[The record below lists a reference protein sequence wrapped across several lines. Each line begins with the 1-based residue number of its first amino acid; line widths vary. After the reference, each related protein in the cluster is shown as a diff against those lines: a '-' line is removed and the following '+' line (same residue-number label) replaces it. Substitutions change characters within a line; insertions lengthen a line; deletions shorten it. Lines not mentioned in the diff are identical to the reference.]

1 MDIGIRAGQLKTVLL
16 LGGLTALVVGA
27 GSFAAPS
34 YAWAFAIA
42 GVAMNIGMWFFSDRM
57 VLRTSGARL
66 LEPAESPD
74 LHEMVR
80 ELAAGAGIA
89 TPKLYLIEADYANAF
104 ATGRNPAHGAVAVT
118 TGLLRVLSRRE
129 VRGVVAH
136 EIAHIRN
143 RDVTIATVAA
153 GLAAVI
159 SGIANALQF
168 SAFFG
173 GSSDDEEAAASASAG
188 CCSRSSRRLPR
199 AWCSWRSPAR
209 GSTVADA
216 TAARLT
222 GDPEA
227 LATALERLAFAA
239 DHLRRRS
246 SRPRASLYIVNP
258 LTGGGLASMFS
269 THPPMEEANRPPAR
283 AAGGR
288 TPGGVTWT
296 CSSRSPAYWW
306 VYAAFTAGVLAVLAV
321 DLGVF
326 HRQAHAVTF
335 RESLAWSAVWVALAL
350 AVNYGF
356 YCYALAQFG
365 GEVAARVGLEFLTG
379 YLVEKALAVDN
390 VFVFVLVFGY
400 FGVPPRYQHRVLFY
414 GILGA
419 LVFRAAVRR
428 VGRGPDALPRRR
440 RRLRRHP
447 ADLGREDAVR
457 ARPAAPIRPATR

>member
-16 LGGLTALVVGA
+16 LGGLTALMVGA

-173 GSSDDEEAAASASAG
+173 GSSDDEEGGISLGGLLFALVAPIAASLVQLAI
-188 CCSRSSRRLPR
+188 SRSREY
-199 AWCSWRSPAR
+199 
-209 GSTVADA
+209 VADA

-239 DHLRRRS
+239 DRL
-246 SRPRASLYIVNP
+246 PAQVEPATASLYIVNP
-258 LTGGGLASMFS
+258 LTGGGLASLFS
-269 THPPMEEANRPPAR
+269 THPPMGERIAR
-283 AAGGR
+283 LRALPAGGR
-288 TPGGVTWT
+288 
-296 CSSRSPAYWW
+296 R
-306 VYAAFTAGVLAVLAV
+306 
-321 DLGVF
+321 
-326 HRQAHAVTF
+326 
-335 RESLAWSAVWVALAL
+335 VA
-350 AVNYGF
+350 
-356 YCYALAQFG
+356 
-365 GEVAARVGLEFLTG
+365 
-379 YLVEKALAVDN
+379 
-390 VFVFVLVFGY
+390 
-400 FGVPPRYQHRVLFY
+400 
-414 GILGA
+414 
-419 LVFRAAVRR
+419 
-428 VGRGPDALPRRR
+428 
-440 RRLRRHP
+440 
-447 ADLGREDAVR
+447 
-457 ARPAAPIRPATR
+457 